1 MKNIQNNTNAN
12 IQTNASINAAANV
25 NLAFPT
31 ITPGTTLG
39 DLIAAL
45 RLGEKPHD
53 MPTPKA
59 LRETAGDPVAA
70 AEGILV
76 YGNGYAVYDNGSGR
90 TVIWLPDCLSFTYYF
105 NPMKDSEI
113 GGEIKQ
119 TCELPDG
126 LLASEPWP
134 IAVTLI
140 GDHRVENNIM
150 NRMGSRTGTK
160 DYDADDN
167 GDKDGDAEDAVEKAY
182 RTEYTWTEGRFGEDP
197 LEHVLREERR
207 REMLEAMTD
216 KQREVF
222 ILYYQEGY
230 NQYEIADMLGISQKG
245 VAYRLE
251 GAVKKVRKNF

>member
-1 MKNIQNNTNAN
+1 MKNIQNTINAN
-12 IQTNASINAAANV
+12 GTNCQTNAAANV
-25 NLAFPT
+25 NPTFPT
-31 ITPGTTLG
+31 VTPGTSLG
-39 DLIAAL
+39 DLIATL
-45 RLGEKPHD
+45 HLGEKPHE

-59 LRETAGDPVAA
+59 LRETAGDPVAI
-70 AEGILV
+70 EDRCTV
-76 YGNGYAVYDNGSGR
+76 YANGFVVYDNGSGR

-119 TCELPDG
+119 TCELPEG

-150 NRMGSRTGTK
+150 NRMGSRIGTK

-167 GDKDGDAEDAVEKAY
+167 GDKDGDAEDAVEKAC
-182 RTEYTWTEGRFGEDP
+182 RSEYTWTEGRFGEDP

-230 NQYEIADMLGISQKG
+230 TMQEIAEMIGVSKPAVCMRLGAAIESM
-245 VAYRLE
+245 
-251 GAVKKVRKNF
+251 KKIYS

>member
-1 MKNIQNNTNAN
+1 MKNIQNNTNS
-12 IQTNASINAAANV
+12 QTSIN
-25 NLAFPT
+25 PT
-31 ITPGTTLG
+31 IPTVTPGTTLG

-45 RLGEKPHD
+45 HLGEKLND

-59 LRETAGDPVAA
+59 LRETAGDPIATS
-70 AEGILV
+70 EGILV

-113 GGEIKQ
+113 GGDIKQ
-119 TCELPDG
+119 TSELPEG

-182 RTEYTWTEGRFGEDP
+182 RSEYTWTEGRFGEDP

-207 REMLEAMTD
+207 REMLEAMTPE
-216 KQREVF
+216 QRQAF
-222 ILYYQEGY
+222 ILFYVEGY
-230 NQYEIADMLGISQKG
+230 KQEEVADILSISRSS
-245 VAYRLE
+245 VRNRLDY
-251 GAVKKVRKNF
+251 ALKKVKKIF